1 MVNDVLLYIGSGII
15 IFWGIAHIVPTWS
28 VIKGFGEISP
38 HNRRIIT
45 MEWLAEGFT
54 LMFIGVLVVLVV
66 ALCDDSLACAA
77 RITYRVCAGM
87 LVLLALLTLF
97 TGFRTPIIPMK
108 LCPAVKI
115 LAATFLILGS
125 AL

>member
-1 MVNDVLLYIGSGII
+1 MNSVLLYIGSGII
-15 IFWGIAHIVPTWS
+15 LFWGIAHIVPTWS
-28 VIKGFGEISP
+28 VVKGFGDISP

-45 MEWLAEGFT
+45 MEWLAEGLT
-54 LMFIGVLVVLVV
+54 LIFIGVLVVLITFYYDPTNVI
-66 ALCDDSLACAA
+66 SQLA
-77 RITYRVCAGM
+77 YRVCAGM
-87 LVLLALLTLF
+87 LVLLALLTLL
-97 TGFRTPIIPMK
+97 TGFRTKIIPMK

>member
-1 MVNDVLLYIGSGII
+1 MNSVLLYIGSGII

-28 VIKGFGEISP
+28 VVKGFGEISP
-38 HNRRIIT
+38 QNRRIIT
-45 MEWLAEGFT
+45 MEWLAEGLT
-54 LMFIGVLVVLVV
+54 LMFIGVLVVLITFYYDPTNVI
-66 ALCDDSLACAA
+66 SQLA
-77 RITYRVCAGM
+77 YRVCAGM
-87 LVLLALLTLF
+87 LVLLALLTLL
-97 TGFRTPIIPMK
+97 TGFRTKIIPMK

>member
-28 VIKGFGEISP
+28 VVKGFGDISP

-45 MEWLAEGFT
+45 MEWLAEGLT
-54 LMFIGVLVVLVV
+54 LMFIGVLVVLITFYYDPTNVI
-66 ALCDDSLACAA
+66 SQLA
-77 RITYRVCAGM
+77 YRVCAGM
-87 LVLLALLTLF
+87 LVLLALLTLL
-97 TGFRTPIIPMK
+97 TGFRTKFIPMK

-115 LAATFLILGS
+115 LAATFLVLGS

>member
-1 MVNDVLLYIGSGII
+1 MNSVLLYIGSGII

-28 VIKGFGEISP
+28 VVKGFGEISP

-54 LMFIGVLVVLVV
+54 LMFIGVLVVLITFYYDPTNVISQ
-66 ALCDDSLACAA
+66 L
-77 RITYRVCAGM
+77 TYRVCAGM
-87 LVLLALLTLF
+87 LVLLALLTMF

>member
-1 MVNDVLLYIGSGII
+1 MNSVLLYIGSGII
-15 IFWGIAHIVPTWS
+15 LFWGIAHIVPTWS
-28 VIKGFGEISP
+28 VVRGFGEISP

-54 LMFIGVLVVLVV
+54 LMFIGVLVVLITFYYDPTNVI
-66 ALCDDSLACAA
+66 SQLA
-77 RITYRVCAGM
+77 YRVCAGM
-87 LVLLALLTLF
+87 LVLLAILTML

-115 LAATFLILGS
+115 LAATFLVLGS

>member
-1 MVNDVLLYIGSGII
+1 MNSVLLYIGSGIT

-28 VIKGFGEISP
+28 VVKGFGDISP
-38 HNRRIIT
+38 QNRRIIT
-45 MEWLAEGFT
+45 MEWLAEGLT
-54 LMFIGVLVVLVV
+54 LIFIGVLVVPINV
-66 ALCDDSLACAA
+66 LCDDPSTCAA
-77 RITYRVCAGM
+77 RMAYRVCAGM
-87 LVLLALLTLF
+87 LVLLALLTLL
-97 TGFRTPIIPMK
+97 TGFRTKIIPMK

>member
-1 MVNDVLLYIGSGII
+1 MNSVLLYIGSGII

-28 VIKGFGEISP
+28 VVKGFGDISP

-45 MEWLAEGFT
+45 MEWLAEGLT
-54 LMFIGVLVVLVV
+54 LIFIGVLVVLITFYYDPTNVI
-66 ALCDDSLACAA
+66 SQLA
-77 RITYRVCAGM
+77 YRVCAGM
-87 LVLLALLTLF
+87 LVLMALLTLL
-97 TGFRTPIIPMK
+97 TGFRTKIIPMK

>member
-1 MVNDVLLYIGSGII
+1 MNSVLLYIGSGII
-15 IFWGIAHIVPTWS
+15 IFWGLAHIVPTWS

-45 MEWLAEGFT
+45 MEWLAEGLT
-54 LMFIGVLVVLVV
+54 LMFIGVLVVLITFYYDPTNVI
-66 ALCDDSLACAA
+66 SQLA
-77 RITYRVCAGM
+77 YRVCAGM
-87 LVLLALLTLF
+87 LVLLAILTLL
-97 TGFRTPIIPMK
+97 TGFRTKIIPMK

>member
-28 VIKGFGEISP
+28 VVKGFGDISP

-45 MEWLAEGFT
+45 MEWLAEGLT
-54 LMFIGVLVVLVV
+54 LMFIGVLVVLITFYYDPTNVI
-66 ALCDDSLACAA
+66 SQLA
-77 RITYRVCAGM
+77 YRVCAGM
-87 LVLLALLTLF
+87 LVLLALLTLL
-97 TGFRTPIIPMK
+97 TGFRTKFIPMK

>member
-1 MVNDVLLYIGSGII
+1 MNSILLYIGSGII
-15 IFWGIAHIVPTWS
+15 ILWGIAHIVPTWS
-28 VIKGFGEISP
+28 VVKGFGDISP

-45 MEWLAEGFT
+45 MEWLAEGLT
-54 LMFIGVLVVLVV
+54 LMFIGVLVVLITFYYDPTNVI
-66 ALCDDSLACAA
+66 SQLA
-77 RITYRVCAGM
+77 YRVCAGM
-87 LVLLALLTLF
+87 LVLMALLTLL
-97 TGFRTPIIPMK
+97 TGFRTKFIPMK